1 MLTVIT
7 ESEISY
13 VLPPLGFFHMLCLW
27 FLLKMCYVAGHTV
40 ACQLSAVMKMSL
52 WAIDTSY
59 EEITVLIHNCSSDMK
74 QYITTSTTKK
84 TSETQYT
91 PFFFLRTIIQNET
104 SLHAQKGTWGCFIRA
119 KPSALCIVATQN
131 TLRKSPWC
139 SLVETDCSRR
149 KCYAWDLTETNLPPL
164 LLPFP
169 LSL

>member
-1 MLTVIT
+1 MVPI
-7 ESEISY
+7 EN
-13 VLPPLGFFHMLCLW
+13 VLCSRTYG
-27 FLLKMCYVAGHTV
+27 G
-40 ACQLSAVMKMSL
+40 LSAQRCDEDVPVSHRHLL
-52 WAIDTSY
+52 WGDNGPHTQLQQWHEAIYHNLDNKENQWDTIY
-59 EEITVLIHNCSSDMK
+59 PL
-74 QYITTSTTKK
+74 
-84 TSETQYT
+84 
-91 PFFFLRTIIQNET
+91 FFFLRTIIQNET

-119 KPSALCIVATQN
+119 KLSALCIVATQN

>member
-1 MLTVIT
+1 MTKRIRLKSNLPSPNFNFMLTLIT

-91 PFFFLRTIIQNET
+91 PCSFFCVQLFKMRQVCMHRKAPEGV
-104 SLHAQKGTWGCFIRA
+104 SLGLNRA
-119 KPSALCIVATQN
+119 LYV
-131 TLRKSPWC
+131 
-139 SLVETDCSRR
+139 
-149 KCYAWDLTETNLPPL
+149 
-164 LLPFP
+164 
-169 LSL
+169 